1 MSQSGHQYISNANSL
16 FSDDNE
22 VNDEMFLQN
31 SRLKN
36 PVDKMEEQRQLMVQ
50 KRQEIENRTLAS
62 SQRSVGLLR
71 ETENVFILQVFK
83 KMILIKNYFVLGRN
97 CDCSGIASPKT
108 ATRKNTKQ
116 FGRYQFHSEIQSK
129 TFERTEK
136 CLWWTQKLS
145 VWKK

>member
-22 VNDEMFLQN
+22 VDDEMFLQN

-50 KRQEIENRTLAS
+50 KRKEIENRTLAS

-71 ETENVFILQVFK
+71 ETENVFVLEVVQNID
-83 KMILIKNYFVLGRN
+83 NYKIVFVLGRN
-97 CDCSGIASPKT
+97 CDCPGIASPKT
-108 ATRKNTKQ
+108 TTRKNTKQ
-116 FGRYQFHSEIQSK
+116 FGRYQFHSQIQSE
-129 TFERTEK
+129 TFEWTEK
-136 CLWWTQKLS
+136 CFWWT
-145 VWKK
+145 

>member
-22 VNDEMFLQN
+22 VDDEMFLQN

-50 KRQEIENRTLAS
+50 KRKEIENRTLAS

-71 ETENVFILQVFK
+71 ETENVFTLQVSK
-83 KMILIKNYFVLGRN
+83 KMILLIK
-97 CDCSGIASPKT
+97 K
-108 ATRKNTKQ
+108 
-116 FGRYQFHSEIQSK
+116 
-129 TFERTEK
+129 K
-136 CLWWTQKLS
+136 CFR
-145 VWKK
+145 